1 MIILIYITKLILIL
15 EKSLRIRKK
24 EKKKIELTSRN
35 FPFFKNLPDSKSINS
50 RQS

>member
-24 EKKKIELTSRN
+24 EKKKLSWPRETFRSLKIYRTWN
-35 FPFFKNLPDSKSINS
+35 
-50 RQS
+50 Q

>member
-24 EKKKIELTSRN
+24 EKKIELTSRN
-35 FPFFKNLPDSKSINS
+35 FPFFKNLPDLKSINS

>member
-24 EKKKIELTSRN
+24 EKKNWADLAKLSV
-35 FPFFKNLPDSKSINS
+35 L
-50 RQS
+50 